1 MHVSHYFDVLW
12 LLCFKLDL
20 RPTLPWP
27 HTLCNSRRLQICI
40 LLAHSIHRVCFVI
53 HYMISIYFLTE
64 FRECFYLFA
73 RSGQITTLDEL
84 TVIMR
89 SLGLSPTIQEL
100 INYLKKKGGKMSFA
114 DFLEVMHQ
122 HSKVENL
129 PDEVIGAFKAAD
141 PQNTG
146 LIPARQLRTLLQTWG
161 EGLSV
166 REVII
171 LFLLFYVFIQT
182 YNSNF
187 IFFKRLTIFSVK
199 LMLLVTI
206 VWFAMQILSKLPVHL
221 FRITIRSTNRQF
233 IIHSKISLHLF
244 Y

>member
-1 MHVSHYFDVLW
+1 MARYFKEQDI
-12 LLCFKLDL
+12 D
-20 RPTLPWP
+20 
-27 HTLCNSRRLQICI
+27 
-40 LLAHSIHRVCFVI
+40 
-53 HYMISIYFLTE
+53 E

-100 INYLKKKGGKMSFA
+100 ISYLKKKGGKMSFA
-114 DFLEVMHQ
+114 DFLEIMHQ

-141 PQNTG
+141 TQNTG

-166 REVII
+166 REVDNI
-171 LFLLFYVFIQT
+171 FREANVGN
-182 YNSNF
+182 NSMVRYADF
-187 IFFKRLTIFSVK
+187 VK
-199 LMLLVTI
+199 I
-206 VWFAMQILSKLPVHL
+206 ACAPVPD
-221 FRITIRSTNRQF
+221 
-233 IIHSKISLHLF
+233 
-244 Y
+244 YY